1 MLLLKKEAR
10 KKVFERLINRRE
22 GRKQSRAEYEEMKE
36 RRVLLEKNP
45 LEFYSSPHLESF
57 KWGSF
62 HRWARPSL
70 VLFDFDLFS
79 LRRCHRQRE
88 NRVGYFKLRF
98 LLGVLCR
105 MLLFR

>member
-1 MLLLKKEAR
+1 MKKEAR

-22 GRKQSRAEYEEMKE
+22 GRKLSRAEYEEMKE

-70 VLFDFDLFS
+70 VLSILISSASEDVIG
-79 LRRCHRQRE
+79 RGRI
-88 NRVGYFKLRF
+88 G
-98 LLGVLCR
+98 
-105 MLLFR
+105 